1 MKKYVFTPIIMALI
15 AALCCMPTAFAQS
28 GDDKATIEDVKQET
42 RDLITA
48 LKSYTAEQRDE
59 AVRQADK
66 ALKKLDSR
74 IDALESRIDKNWDQ
88 MDKAAR
94 EKARTSMQA
103 LHRQRT
109 ELAEWYGGFKNSSVG
124 AWDHV
129 KKGFSDAYQAFIDS
143 WEKAENEYKGDCK
156 DS

>member
-1 MKKYVFTPIIMALI
+1 MKKSIFTPIVMALI
-15 AALCCMPTAFAQS
+15 AALCCMPTASAQS

-59 AVRQADK
+59 AIRQADQ

-94 EKARTSMQA
+94 EKARASMQA

-109 ELAEWYGGFKNSSVG
+109 ELAEWYGGFKNSSVS
-124 AWDHV
+124 AWDQV

-143 WEKAENEYKGDCK
+143 WEKAEDEYKEDNK
-156 DS
+156 ES